1 MEIITD
7 HLKEKIL
14 QRLGEELSDVMKASD
29 KNYKYD
35 IKFNIKRLKKKL
47 FGKEEQFLNS
57 THLDMYIDKFF
68 MVNCPSSHSVSEVHE
83 QVYKL
88 LHQIMIIR
96 HFIAEPKVLE
106 RDLNKA
112 EIKNPNELPKI
123 KNIDETTGTR
133 HKRHYPLRSRV
144 RSNSP
149 NQRIYGRRSD
159 YGTLQDS
166 GDQLSLQSKRGM
178 RLHTFEDEMTQRD
191 PILKYRIKAQ
201 GYSVDK

>member
-1 MEIITD
+1 
-7 HLKEKIL
+7 
-14 QRLGEELSDVMKASD
+14 
-29 KNYKYD
+29 
-35 IKFNIKRLKKKL
+35 
-47 FGKEEQFLNS
+47 
-57 THLDMYIDKFF
+57 
-68 MVNCPSSHSVSEVHE
+68 
-83 QVYKL
+83 
-88 LHQIMIIR
+88 MIIR
-96 HFIAEPKVLE
+96 HFKAEPKVLE

-123 KNIDETTGTR
+123 MNIDETTGTR

-159 YGTLQDS
+159 YGTLIDS